1 MQSLN
6 VSANSETPDAFTAWF
21 GTLPIVRDH
30 IQSGHIAV
38 ALSGGPDS
46 MALLHLLARV
56 CPSQTIIHAITVD
69 HGLRANSADEAKQV
83 GTWVSSLHNVHHH
96 IVRWDGDKPD
106 SAIMESAR
114 AARYRLLEQFCVER
128 GIENLWVAHNRTDQ
142 AETFLFRL
150 AKGSGLDGLAAIHE
164 QTSSP
169 SGSVQILRPLLDVA
183 KDDLT
188 AWCVDQNIPFV
199 TDPSNQNTAFARI
212 RLRQSMDVLAAEG
225 LSEKRLATTARRMGR
240 ARAALDHLTDQAW
253 AQVVT
258 VQNDGITMDLHAL
271 ATWPDDI
278 RLRVIRRACDHVTL
292 DRDGFGP
299 RLDRLEEIVD
309 TIFADHNFR
318 AATLGG
324 VLLRRAPGGG
334 DRLLIA
340 REGGKTS

>member
-6 VSANSETPDAFTAWF
+6 VPVNPETPDELTAWF
-21 GTLPIVRDH
+21 GILPVVRNNIQRDQIV
-30 IQSGHIAV
+30 V

-46 MALLHLLARV
+46 MALLHLLARAR
-56 CPSQTIIHAITVD
+56 PARTIIHAVTVD
-69 HGLRANSADEAKQV
+69 HGLRANSADEAQQV
-83 GTWVSSLHNVHHH
+83 GAWVSTLHNVQHH
-96 IVRWDGDKPD
+96 ILRWDGEKPD

-114 AARYRLLEQFCVER
+114 AARYRLLEQFCVAH
-128 GIENLWVAHNRTDQ
+128 GVENLWVAHNRTDQ

-169 SGSVQILRPLLDVA
+169 SGAVRILRPLLDVA
-183 KDDLT
+183 KDELT
-188 AWCVDQNIPFV
+188 AWCVNQNIPFV

-212 RLRQSMDVLAAEG
+212 RLRQSLDVLAAEG

-240 ARAALDHLTDQAW
+240 ARAALDHFTDQAW

-258 VQNDGITMDLHAL
+258 AQNDTIMIDLHLL

-278 RLRVIRRACDHVTL
+278 RLRVIRRACDHVTI
-292 DRDGFGP
+292 DREGFGP

-309 TIFADHNFR
+309 QIFADHDFR

-334 DRLLIA
+334 DRLRIT
-340 REGGKTS
+340 REGEKTA